1 MLTFPLLLFLHV
13 EPPHLVA
20 AAAAA
25 SADREAAAAAAAAVS
40 ALPFPHASSQPRGPR
55 DS

>member
-20 AAAAA
+20 AAAA
-25 SADREAAAAAAAAVS
+25 SADREAAAAAAAAAVS

>member
-25 SADREAAAAAAAAVS
+25 SADREAAAAAAVS